1 MFNASYE
8 YILSLD
14 LLSKI
19 LIVIL
24 TTDSGF
30 NNVFHEQLIKR
41 AKCHKMK
48 PKHKNLQADTPQ

>member
-19 LIVIL
+19 LIAIL

-30 NNVFHEQLIKR
+30 NNFFHEQLI
-41 AKCHKMK
+41 
-48 PKHKNLQADTPQ
+48 